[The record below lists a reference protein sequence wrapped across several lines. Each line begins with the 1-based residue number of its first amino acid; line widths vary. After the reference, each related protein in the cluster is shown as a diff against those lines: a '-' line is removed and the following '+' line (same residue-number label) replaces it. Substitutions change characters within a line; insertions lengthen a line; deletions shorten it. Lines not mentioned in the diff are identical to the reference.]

1 MSKKIYKGYELIKA
15 MANGEI
21 NYGTKFKIKDWNEI
35 VVYEQSNLIFREI
48 LGTGEEG
55 NNYGK
60 TIFDLWNLDYIL
72 SANFE
77 LIEEDTIDIESIE
90 ELNELSDCEERNMKI
105 NEIIRAVKQLNKE
118 IKSIK
123 EK

>member
-1 MSKKIYKGYELIKA
+1 MMSKEYKGYQLIKSIA
-15 MANGEI
+15 DGEI

-72 SANFE
+72 SADFE
-77 LIEEDTIDIESIE
+77 LIEEDTIE
-90 ELNELSDCEERNMKI
+90 
-105 NEIIRAVKQLNKE
+105 
-118 IKSIK
+118 
-123 EK
+123 